1 MTKTRTMN
9 VWASLVTVMA
19 VLTIGA
25 GAASGIGLDFGIF
38 GNSENWEGSYE
49 GDAHPNS
56 LGSLWS
62 TDCCG
67 GNAAVNTNVMTEGS
81 DTFIQTVG
89 AGILESYY
97 YEDLAGKLDPKTFG
111 GAAMEIR
118 FRKISGGHDTADM
131 IMSDPNGAG
140 GGGTYRFPRMHFSTT
155 NVTYEAIPNTGPD
168 LVGNINDDDW
178 TILRLTSDDTSFT
191 VFKDGDNP
199 MPVYPSAGALGSN
212 DARDGFQF
220 RVFVSPNS
228 TFDLDYLRWTD
239 NAPPPVLPE
248 PATLSLLGMTGLGLL
263 RRRRSA

>member
-9 VWASLVTVMA
+9 VWASLVTAIVA
-19 VLTIGA
+19 LTISA
-25 GAASGIGLDFGIF
+25 GAASGIGLDFGTF

-62 TDCCG
+62 TDCCN

-81 DTFIQTVG
+81 DTFIRTVG
-89 AGILESYY
+89 AGEYESYY

-118 FRKISGGHDTADM
+118 FRKISGGQDSVDM

-140 GGGTYRFPRMHFSTT
+140 GGGTYRFARVHPSTT
-155 NVTYEAIPNTGPD
+155 NFDYEGIPNVGPD
-168 LVGNINDDDW
+168 LTGNINQGEW
-178 TILRLTSDDTSFT
+178 TTLRVTSNDTSFT
-191 VFKDGDNP
+191 VFKDGDSAF
-199 MPVYPSAGALGSN
+199 PVYPEAGTLGSN

-220 RVFVSPNS
+220 RFFVTPNS

-248 PATLSLLGMTGLGLL
+248 PATLSLLGMAGLGLL